1 MQASERP
8 VYQVSLT
15 EREVARMKR
24 RVRPVMVLSE
34 AEMVALIPNKT
45 GVSICGMPRLRCGV
59 LKKGS
64 CDGQLKIRIAW
75 RAAFVRWCFPM
86 KSIPMIRC

>member
-15 EREVARMKR
+15 EREVARLKR

-45 GVSICGMPRLRCGV
+45 GFRFVGCPIAMRVLRR
-59 LKKGS
+59 GS
-64 CDGQLKIRIAW
+64 CDGQLGIRIAW
-75 RAAFVRWCFPM
+75 RVAFVRWCFPM